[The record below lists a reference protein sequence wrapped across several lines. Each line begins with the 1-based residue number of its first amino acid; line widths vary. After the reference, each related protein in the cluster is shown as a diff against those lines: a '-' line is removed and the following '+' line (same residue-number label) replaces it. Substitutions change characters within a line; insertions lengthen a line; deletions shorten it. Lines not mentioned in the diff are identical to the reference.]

1 MNIKKSF
8 ALMAMCGLAFCANAQ
23 KLTSPDGNLVMNFSL
38 NEQGAPVYDLTYKE
52 KAVIKPSTLG
62 LELKRE
68 DPEKKTDFE
77 WTEMKDKAGVD
88 KRTNLMTGFKIKDT
102 RTSTFDETWRPV
114 WGEESEIRNHYNEL
128 EVTLDQPMN
137 NRYIVIRFRLFNDGL
152 GFRYEFPQQQNLNY
166 FVIKEEHTQFAMSG
180 DHTAYWIPG
189 DYDTQ
194 EYDYTTSRLSEIRG
208 KMKTAVT
215 PNSSQYVFSPTG
227 VQTALMMKTDDGLYI
242 NLHEAALVDYSC
254 MSLNLDDKNMVFESW
269 LTPDAKGDKGY
280 MQTPCN
286 SPWRTIIVSDDARDI
301 LASRITLNLNE
312 PCKIADPSWIHP
324 VKYVGVWWDM
334 ITGRGTWAYTDDQT
348 KPNGKHSANTENVK
362 RYIDFAAKHGFDA
375 VLVEGWN
382 EGWEDWFGKNKDYV
396 FDFVTPYPDFNVQ
409 ELHRYAAGKGIELM
423 MHHET
428 SSSVRNYERHLDKAY
443 QFMVDNGYSSVKSG
457 YVGDIIPRGEHHY
470 GQWMVNHYLY
480 AVTKAADYKIMVNA
494 HEAVRPTGLCRTYP
508 NLIGNE
514 SARGTEYESFGGNN
528 VNHTTILPFT
538 RLWIAA
544 R

>member
-152 GFRYEFPQQQNLNY
+152 GLRYEFPQQQNLNY

-334 ITGRGTWAYTDDQT
+334 ITGRGTWAYTDDRNRLFADQT
-348 KPNGKHSANTENVK
+348 ERQT
-362 RYIDFAAKHGFDA
+362 FCQHG
-375 VLVEGWN
+375 EC
-382 EGWEDWFGKNKDYV
+382 E
-396 FDFVTPYPDFNVQ
+396 T
-409 ELHRYAAGKGIELM
+409 LHRFRCQTWIRCRIGRRMERRLGRLVRKEQGLRVRLCNSLPRLQCTR
-423 MHHET
+423 T
-428 SSSVRNYERHLDKAY
+428 S
-443 QFMVDNGYSSVKSG
+443 
-457 YVGDIIPRGEHHY
+457 P
-470 GQWMVNHYLY
+470 
-480 AVTKAADYKIMVNA
+480 
-494 HEAVRPTGLCRTYP
+494 LCR
-508 NLIGNE
+508 
-514 SARGTEYESFGGNN
+514 R
-528 VNHTTILPFT
+528 
-538 RLWIAA
+538 
-544 R
+544 